1 MALTDAQI
9 RKAKPGEKPIKM
21 ADGGG
26 LTLVISPAGAKLWR
40 FRYRFDGREK
50 QLAIG
55 EYPDISLADARD
67 ARHAAKAL
75 LKEGKD
81 PSAEKRK
88 RPAPP
93 DSALTFE
100 AIAREWYGKS
110 SAIWT
115 ETHAYDVLRSLERDV
130 FPELGDRYIASIT
143 APEVLDVLRKIEDRP
158 AIETAKRV
166 RQRMSAVFV
175 YGVASGICEND
186 PAAIVEKALRPLI
199 KGRQPAITDL
209 KLAREIIARA
219 DATPGKPIAKLA
231 LRMLA
236 LTALRPGT
244 LITTPWAEMDDVDW
258 NGVPIWQVPAAR
270 MKLRKVQKDDPNRDH
285 LVPLPRQAVETIK
298 VLRKITGR
306 GPYLFP
312 NDRRAHRPAS
322 ENAIGYLLN
331 RAGYHHRHVPH
342 GWRATFSTIMN
353 EIFKG
358 DRFVIDLM
366 LAHSPKDKVEAA
378 YNRAAYIDRRREL
391 AQAWA
396 DLIMEGQMP
405 LEQVI
410 SGPRRAPPLSP
421 GSSSASTD
429 QGRSSAIATS
439 RRRA

>member
-9 RKAKPGEKPIKM
+9 RKAKPGDKPIKI

-26 LTLVISPAGAKLWR
+26 LTLVIAPTGSKLWR
-40 FRYRFDGREK
+40 FRYRFEGREK

-55 EYPDISLADARD
+55 EYPDISLAEARD
-67 ARHAAKAL
+67 ARHAAKLL

-81 PSAEKRK
+81 PSAEKRR
-88 RPAPP
+88 RPALP

-100 AIAREWYGKS
+100 AVARDWYATS
-110 SAIWT
+110 EHVWT

-130 FPELGDRYIASIT
+130 FPKLGSRQINAIS
-143 APEVLDVLRKIEDRP
+143 APDVLDVLREIENRP
-158 AIETAKRV
+158 AVETAKRV

-175 YGVASGICEND
+175 YGIASGICEND
-186 PAAIVEKALRPLI
+186 PAAIVEKALKPLI

-219 DATPGKPIAKLA
+219 DATPGKPVTKLA
-231 LRMLA
+231 LRLLA

-244 LITTPWAEMDDVDW
+244 LITSPWAEMDDIDW
-258 NGVPIWQVPAAR
+258 DGQPTWQVPASR
-270 MKLRKVQKDDPNRDH
+270 MKLRLAHKDDPNRDH
-285 LVPLPRQAVETIK
+285 LVPLSRHAVETIK
-298 VLRKITGR
+298 SLRKLTGR
-306 GPYLFP
+306 GPYMFP
-312 NDRRAHRPAS
+312 NDRSAHKPAS

-353 EIFKG
+353 ERFKA

-366 LAHSPKDKVEAA
+366 LAHSPKDRVEAA

-391 AQAWA
+391 AQEWA
-396 DLIMEGQMP
+396 DLILEGQMP

-410 SGPRRAPPLSP
+410 SGPRRASPLSQAS
-421 GSSSASTD
+421 GRAATDQDRSSSS
-429 QGRSSAIATS
+429 ATS